1 MTRTISDRRN
11 TMKIWRPL
19 SVIVGVVALFP
30 APFSATAAGK
40 FDGSAPMLCVPVMIS
55 ECRLE
60 GECRRVTAE
69 SVNLPQFMK
78 VDAKTQKVYS
88 DEAGRAS
95 PVTAVEHVDGNLV
108 LEGAQAGRGWTMT
121 ISEETGKMSLAIS
134 SSGEGWVGFGHC
146 TLAP

>member
-1 MTRTISDRRN
+1 
-11 TMKIWRPL
+11 MKIWRPL
-19 SVIVGVVALFP
+19 GVIVGAVALFL
-30 APFSATAAGK
+30 APSGATAAGK
-40 FDGSAPMLCVPVMIS
+40 YDGSAPMLCVPVLMS

-78 VDAKTQKVYS
+78 VDVKAQKVYS
-88 DEAGRAS
+88 EEAGRAS
-95 PVTAVEHVDGNLV
+95 PVTAVEHVNGNVV

-134 SSGEGWVGFGHC
+134 SSEEGWVGFGHC
-146 TLAP
+146 TLLP